1 MKSNRIINLS
11 VLSILAGVIFSFS
24 FPKWDYYMFD
34 WVIIVP
40 LIYSMLDRP
49 KYSFFYGLLFGLISN
64 YIIFYWVV
72 EVITNYSNIP
82 FPVALLINLLLT
94 AYLALYW
101 GVWAYFGSY
110 IISKK
115 TTDSLWIL
123 PFAWVLLEYIRG
135 NILTGFPWCLLGY
148 SQYKF
153 LPISQ
158 IASIAGIYG
167 ISFLLILA
175 NCAFSVALIKKLR
188 GAKWKYGIWAT
199 VIIIFACI
207 AWGKIRLENYK
218 DPKYNEN
225 VGIVQGNIPQDI
237 KWLRVLADEHFNKH
251 IDLTISTMSAGAK
264 LIVWPESAITVF
276 LIEDK
281 RKYDQIMKISKAY
294 NAYLLIGAD
303 YREINDKEVKY
314 FNSAFFIDPYDNRI
328 QIYSKIHLV
337 PFGEYVPLKRFLW
350 FIDKFVE
357 GVSDFSAGKEYTL
370 FKYKEHKISTQ
381 ICYEIIFPN
390 ISREFVKRGSELI
403 TTITNDAW
411 FGKTSAPYQH
421 FAMAVMRAIENKRYL
436 VRSANTGISGII
448 NPVGKIIH
456 QSELF
461 TDYIIIDKVSFLN
474 EKTIYN
480 KYGDWLCILSVL
492 IIIIHLGHNNFV
504 NAIANLIKKLK

>member
-1 MKSNRIINLS
+1 MKSNRII
-11 VLSILAGVIFSFS
+11 VLSMLNIIGGVIFSFS
-24 FPKWDYYMFD
+24 FPKWDFYALT
-34 WVIIVP
+34 WVIIIP
-40 LIYSMLDRP
+40 LIYSMLDKP
-49 KYSFFYGLLFGLISN
+49 KHSFFYGLIFGLISN

-72 EVITNYSNIP
+72 EVIANYSNIP
-82 FPVALLINLLLT
+82 FIIALLINLLLS

-110 IISKK
+110 LISKK
-115 TTDSLWIL
+115 TVDSLWIL

-153 LPISQ
+153 LSISQ
-158 IASIAGIYG
+158 IASITGIYG
-167 ISFLLILA
+167 ISFILILA
-175 NCAFSVALIKKLR
+175 NCTLSVVLFKKLR
-188 GAKWKYGIWAT
+188 GCKWKYGVLAA

-207 AWGKIRLENYK
+207 VWGKIRIENYK
-218 DPKYNEN
+218 DAKYNEN

-237 KWLRVLADEHFNKH
+237 KWLIVLADEHFNKH
-251 IDLTISTMSAGAK
+251 IDMTISSMSAGAK
-264 LIVWPESAITVF
+264 LIIWPESAITVF
-276 LIEDK
+276 LLEDK
-281 RKYDQIMKISKAY
+281 EKYDQIMKISKRY

-303 YREINDKEVKY
+303 YRKLSEKEVKY
-314 FNSAFFIDPYDNRI
+314 YNSAFFINPNDNRI

-337 PFGEYVPLKRFLW
+337 PFGEYVPLKKLLW

-357 GVSDFSAGKEYTL
+357 GVSDFSAGTEYTL
-370 FKYKEHKISTQ
+370 FKYKQHKISTQ

-436 VRSANTGISGII
+436 VRSANTGISGIV

-480 KYGDWLCILSVL
+480 KYGNWLCILSVL
-492 IIIIHLGHNNFV
+492 IVMIHICYNKIVNVIINM
-504 NAIANLIKKLK
+504 IKRI